1 MQPLQVVTFIVVT
14 VVVVFGAYYV
24 TYYIGSKAAGQSR
37 GRTKNRNINLLDRF
51 AISKDKSFCMIEI
64 AGKIYVIGVT
74 NQSMTLFDTLDA
86 AEFEQTAA
94 ERHVNNIWASESGGQ
109 LGGRLANKIYCFL
122 TGKMW
127 KPNGSGGKA
136 SSTGG
141 TFADSMNAASQR
153 NKPKQ
158 PDRAQAEQLD
168 DTEVDK

>member
-24 TYYIGSKAAGQSR
+24 TYYIGSKASGQSR
-37 GRTKNRNINLLDRF
+37 GRMKNRNINLLDRF
-51 AISKDKSFCMIEI
+51 AISKDKSFCLVEI

-86 AEFEQTAA
+86 AEFAQTAA
-94 ERHVNNIWASESGGQ
+94 ERPDTAFWTAAPGGQ
-109 LGGRLANKIYCFL
+109 LGGRIANRILCFL

-127 KPNGSGGKA
+127 KPGGNGSNA
-136 SSTGG
+136 SAAGG
-141 TFADSMNAASQR
+141 TFADSMKAASE
-153 NKPKQ
+153 KKATKQ